1 MLFPLLQV
9 RAEPGCRVAVWR
21 GGGSSGD
28 ITTLHYSTRHP
39 QVLPRWMGACSP
51 HKHQKTPATPPPQAL
66 QGGMAGGGVSE
77 ELGSCR
83 PQTLP
88 LLVGVQATLP
98 RSDQPISRC
107 RSESFRDMLHIQQ
120 CRLVLPSPSP
130 SSCRGLPPHCPMTA
144 PQRAGLGKRLR
155 GESSRQPGASSEAMA
170 TAWLGTAPKIA
181 WGFPFLVFREQG
193 SSMGAGTRLP
203 LFVTKGGGGK
213 GVAGRFANPARS
225 PGL

>member
-1 MLFPLLQV
+1 M
-9 RAEPGCRVAVWR
+9 
-21 GGGSSGD
+21 GGVLETSPPS
-28 ITTLHYSTRHP
+28 TT
-39 QVLPRWMGACSP
+39 A
-51 HKHQKTPATPPPQAL
+51 PATPRYSQDGWVPALLISTRKPQQHPHL
-66 QGGMAGGGVSE
+66 RPSRAGGGVSE